1 MTLSDSNHS
10 QHELLGCKLIT
21 EILKPSYNNS
31 ISKIESLLSK
41 HNIDPNLTY
50 LYGNNAIHHAAK
62 LGKRRALQ
70 ILIKEGDGDVT
81 KTNKSGQTALMI
93 ASRGTKRR
101 HTLCV
106 EYLLAVNRW
115 NINAIDHEGRTAL
128 RQAILAANVK
138 SVELLLNHGSSMSW
152 EDDHRMLLCRNDQF
166 QPTAITMTLELKK
179 NVKVFCN
186 SLSLLPEQ
194 IRKVFN
200 PYDKILYLL
209 YAKIEEN
216 NEANICDGSV

>member
-10 QHELLGCKLIT
+10 QNELLGCKLIT
-21 EILKPSYNNS
+21 EILKPSYNS
-31 ISKIESLLSK
+31 ISKIESLLST
-41 HNIDPNLTY
+41 HDIDPNQAY
-50 LYGNNAIHHAAK
+50 IYGNNAIHHAAK
-62 LGKRRALQ
+62 LGKRRILQ
-70 ILIKEGDGDVT
+70 ILIKEGCDAT

-93 ASRGTKRR
+93 ASRGTKRK

-106 EYLLAVNRW
+106 EYLLSVNRW

-152 EDDHRMLLCRNDQF
+152 DEHRMLCRNDRS
-166 QPTAITMTLELKK
+166 QPTAITMTLKVKE
-179 NVKVFCN
+179 NVKVCK

-194 IRKVFN
+194 IRKVFD
-200 PYDKILYLL
+200 PYDKILFLL
-209 YAKIEEN
+209 YSKIEEN
-216 NEANICDGSV
+216 KSNASNNSM